1 MTGAPILS
9 SLIRHLL
16 VLHLYTKQNQTME
29 TSQRSIYAGVVIV
42 LLLIVATGH
51 GTCVCTYIMNQ

>member
-42 LLLIVATGH
+42 LLLIVVTGR
-51 GTCVCTYIMNQ
+51 GTLHTY